1 MVERAVDASSDTEP
15 PTEPSQATDELLR
28 ALAKSRTLVRSL
40 QDGPKYK
47 RTLAEDLGVSKS
59 TVYNWARELN
69 EHGVVARTHEGYE
82 LTALGTQVAAVFQM
96 TVETTEHLYEARPLL
111 EAVPAALVP
120 PPCVMATASVVTT
133 DTSPTAPLDAFM
145 TWVEGATHVVGLPG
159 LTYPRSFEA
168 VADDLR
174 SGELTCD
181 VVIEEDDVAALT
193 TNYPDVCEQVLA
205 GPSTV
210 HHVDETPPVG
220 LYLLPD
226 STPNVGVTTYTDRGH
241 IASFVRLS
249 GDDAA
254 TWTRGVYED
263 VREDATLVDSQ

>member
-1 MVERAVDASSDTEP
+1 MPERAVDTGRETEP
-15 PTEPSQATDELLR
+15 ATESSPPTDELLR

-40 QDGPKYK
+40 RDGPKYK
-47 RTLAEDLGVSKS
+47 RTLAEDLDVSKS

-82 LTALGTQVAAVFQM
+82 LTALGAQVAAVFQM

-111 EAVPAALVP
+111 EAVPESMAP

-145 TWVEGATHVVGLPG
+145 TWVEDATHVTGLPG

-174 SGELTCD
+174 SGDMTCD
-181 VVIEEDDVAALT
+181 VVIENDDVDALT
-193 TNYPDVCEQVLA
+193 AKYPAVCEQVLA

-210 HHVDETPPVG
+210 HYVDETPPVG

-249 GDDAA
+249 GEDAA
-254 TWTRGVYED
+254 TWARGVYED
-263 VREDATLVDSQ
+263 VRKDATLVDSQ